1 MIKFNDGNFTFY
13 SALYGSWAGD
23 KIVVF
28 RVREDN
34 TPKQRA
40 KEKNITCYDRLVPSN
55 AGEVAAWLRGHMVS
69 HPHIQ
74 VID

>member
-13 SALYGSWAGD
+13 SALYGSWAGN

-28 RVREDN
+28 RVREDS
-34 TPKQRA
+34 TPEKRA
-40 KEKNITCYDRLVPSN
+40 EEKNITCYDRIVPSSP
-55 AGEVAAWLRGHMVS
+55 GEVIGWLHGHANS
-69 HPHIQ
+69 HIQ

>member
-28 RVREDN
+28 RVREDT
-34 TPKQRA
+34 TPKKRA
-40 KEKNITCYDRLVPSN
+40 AEKGIINYDRLVSSS
-55 AGEVAAWLRGHMVS
+55 AGEVAAWLRSHMVS